1 MLSLISEAVTNC
13 GTLKRKQGGCKITMG
28 HGLHDYTR
36 RNGGNKMHI
45 EFTAGVKRP
54 KDPVQAAKLSS
65 DVGFYTRSK
74 MPIATNWTHY
84 EKDKSINHSI
94 PEAISKVAVSPH
106 SFSLFSNVLLNY
118 FIYIHF

>member
-1 MLSLISEAVTNC
+1 MLSLISEAVSKCN
-13 GTLKRKQGGCKITMG
+13 TLKRKRGGRKATMG

-65 DVGFYTRSK
+65 EVGFYTRSK
-74 MPIATNWTHY
+74 MPIATNWSHY
-84 EKDKSINHSI
+84 EKDKSISHAI

-106 SFSLFSNVLLNY
+106 FFSLFSNVLL
-118 FIYIHF
+118 I